1 MVAAQI
7 TVTPVSGS
15 PVTKQSRLLGTL
27 TRTSSGWKLSALG
40 QVPVGAASSQQ
51 REGLQR
57 WLTRTSRSPR
67 HRGTRTPRW
76 WTGATTAADGHGPA
90 ARRRPDSPTPVASRD
105 HSPDAEPETT
115 QAENAARPRPRK
127 SDRAI
132 RDRRTREELPEA
144 RSGETTPSGRPGWR
158 IAAALGAA
166 TVVLAGF
173 GVWATLHAQQPARD
187 APHAQNTALTDGPA
201 TATVRREISAAV
213 NTIFS
218 YNYADTA
225 ATRRA
230 AQAVLT
236 GPAVRQYDTLF
247 ALVTKNAPAQKLV
260 VTTRV
265 TNSGVELLNG
275 DRARL
280 LVFAN
285 QQDTRAGTGQAS
297 YAGAMFAVTALR
309 QGGRWK
315 IENIDTFSG

>member
-1 MVAAQI
+1 VADKDVK
-7 TVTPVSGS
+7 VTEMP
-15 PVTKQSRLLGTL
+15 PDEDA
-27 TRTSSGWKLSALG
+27 AL
-40 QVPVGAASSQQ
+40 VA
-51 REGLQR
+51 
-57 WLTRTSRSPR
+57 
-67 HRGTRTPRW
+67 
-76 WTGATTAADGHGPA
+76 GATTAAKRAGPTGPA
-90 ARRRPDSPTPVASRD
+90 QAGKSDLVQSEI
-105 HSPDAEPETT
+105 AEPE
-115 QAENAARPRPRK
+115 K
-127 SDRAI
+127 G
-132 RDRRTREELPEA
+132 LPEA
-144 RSGETTPSGRPGWR
+144 ATKPEKGLPEAPAEPEKGLPEAPAESGETTPSGRPGWR

-173 GVWATLHAQQPARD
+173 GVWATLHASSLRSNSA
-187 APHAQNTALTDGPA
+187 AQANTALTDGPV
-201 TATVRREISAAV
+201 TATVRREISTAV

-236 GPAVRQYDTLF
+236 GPAVRQYNTLF

-265 TNSGVELLNG
+265 TNSGLELLNG

-285 QQDTRAGTGQAS
+285 QQDTRAGTGQTS
-297 YAGAMFAVTALR
+297 YAGAMFAVTALH

>member
-1 MVAAQI
+1 VADKHVKVTEAARDEDAALVEGAPAAAKPADTPQAVQSKVAQPEI
-7 TVTPVSGS
+7 VQPED
-15 PVTKQSRLLGTL
+15 
-27 TRTSSGWKLSALG
+27 G
-40 QVPVGAASSQQ
+40 Q
-51 REGLQR
+51 
-57 WLTRTSRSPR
+57 
-67 HRGTRTPRW
+67 
-76 WTGATTAADGHGPA
+76 AADGQA
-90 ARRRPDSPTPVASRD
+90 ADAQAETGQPEVAQPED
-105 HSPDAEPETT
+105 GQAEDGQAGDAQAGDAQAETGQPEVAEPGK
-115 QAENAARPRPRK
+115 A
-127 SDRAI
+127 
-132 RDRRTREELPEA
+132 LPEA
-144 RSGETTPSGRPGWR
+144 GAESGETAPSGRPGWR
-158 IAAALGAA
+158 IAAALGAV

-173 GVWATLHAQQPARD
+173 GVWATLHASSLRSNA
-187 APHAQNTALTDGPA
+187 AAQENTALIDGPA

-230 AQAVLT
+230 AQGVLT
-236 GPAVRQYDTLF
+236 GPAVRQYNTLF

-260 VTTRV
+260 VTTKV

-275 DRARL
+275 NRARL

-285 QQDTRAGTGQAS
+285 QQDTKAGTGQTS